1 MPSQSTRNIA
11 VLIPSFQPDGRLQL
25 YTQQLSLEHFAQ
37 IVIVDDGS
45 GSGFDPIFNALEQL
59 DRVAVLRYPV
69 NRGKGYALR
78 YGMKH
83 IQDTCPGCLFVITA
97 DSDGQHTVPDIL
109 AIGDALQNDST
120 GLLLGTRD
128 FSASHVPGK
137 SRAGNRITSK
147 VFHLLYGQKVADT
160 QTGLRGF
167 SRGLIPQFLR
177 IKGDRYDYEMN
188 QLIHCAIEGICIRSL
203 PIETV
208 YENNNEGTHFRTVVD
223 SYRIYRVILGRFM
236 RFVMSSAFCF
246 LVDYGVYLLV
256 NHLLKTYVPAL
267 DQYLSILFIRFVARI
282 GVAAAVARA
291 ISATLNF
298 LINKRMVF
306 DSQAA
311 MTRSFFRYA
320 GTVVLIIVLSSSIVS
335 TLHIGLGLS
344 DTLTKI
350 PVDIVLFCLSYYLQ
364 RRWVFGGGGRIK
376 PHPSV
381 QKNG

>member
-1 MPSQSTRNIA
+1 MPSQSTQDIV
-11 VLIPSFQPDGRLQL
+11 VLIPSFQPDARLQP
-25 YTQQLSLEHFAQ
+25 YAEHLSLEHFAQ

-45 GSGFDPIFNALEQL
+45 GPGFDPIFNALVQL
-59 DRVAVLRYPV
+59 DRVTVLRYPE
-69 NRGKGYALR
+69 NHGKGYALR
-78 YGMKH
+78 HGMRH
-83 IQDTCPGCLFVITA
+83 ILETCPDCRFIITA

-109 AIGDALQNDST
+109 SMGEALQRDST

-147 VFHLLYGQKVADT
+147 VFHVLYGQKVSDT

-167 SRGLIPQFLR
+167 SRAMIPQFLH

-188 QLIHCAIEGICIRSL
+188 QLIYCSIEGISIRSL

-223 SYRIYRVILGRFM
+223 SYRIYRVILSRFI
-236 RFVMSSAFCF
+236 RFAMSSAFCF
-246 LVDYGVYLLV
+246 LVDYGFYLLV
-256 NHLLKTYVPAL
+256 NYLLKTYVPAL
-267 DQYLSILFIRFVARI
+267 NQYLSILFIRFVARI
-282 GVAAAVARA
+282 GIAAAVARA
-291 ISATLNF
+291 ISATMNY
-298 LINKRMVF
+298 LINKRLVF

-311 MTRSFFRYA
+311 MAKSFIRYA

-335 TLHIGLGLS
+335 TLYIGLGLS

-364 RRWVFGGGGRIK
+364 RKWVFGGGGRIK
-376 PHPSV
+376 AHRSE
-381 QKNG
+381 QQHG